1 MNETVTIIV
10 GTVQTHATYPWP
22 EQSGQMELQSLKY
35 ESDLFVLS
43 PYKTLVQRTK
53 LRYVLIYT
61 PL

>member
-1 MNETVTIIV
+1 
-10 GTVQTHATYPWP
+10 
-22 EQSGQMELQSLKY
+22 MELQSLKY